1 MDSVLNVHN
10 VNDYARYQKA
20 EVLHPNVS
28 VIHYDELEHFR
39 HSLNRYD
46 VYGIFL
52 ADEVTEGLT
61 YGVVNYDL
69 AHHALMCVAP
79 GQIGGKTDDEQQH
92 SAKGWAFLFDPALL
106 VGRELGRRMHRY
118 TYFSYNTSEALLMND
133 AERETIVG
141 IFEAVRNEL
150 RTAAD
155 DHSDNIIVAQI
166 ALLLELIGRYY
177 SRQLASP
184 LPMQANLLSRLESLL
199 NHYYAEGLYR
209 QQGLPTVRY
218 CAQEL
223 CLSANYFGDLVRQLT
238 GENAARTIR
247 RYVMQRGQSFLAN
260 GHTVSETADLLG
272 YEHPQ
277 HFTRQFKNHF
287 GVTPTAFL
295 AGEVSHKSQTH
306 RSGR

>member
-1 MDSVLNVHN
+1 MDQVLNVHT
-10 VNDYARYQKA
+10 VNDYARYQGA
-20 EVLHPNVS
+20 EVLHRHVS

-61 YGVVNYDL
+61 YGVMNYDL

-79 GQIGGKTDDEQQH
+79 GQIGGKTDDGQPH
-92 SAKGWAFLFDPALL
+92 RSKGWAFLFDPALL

-118 TYFSYNTSEALLMND
+118 TYFAYSTSEALLLTE
-133 AERETIVG
+133 AERDTIANLFDS
-141 IFEAVRNEL
+141 IRTEL
-150 RTAAD
+150 RRPAD
-155 DHSDNIIVAQI
+155 DHTDNIIAAHI

-177 SRQLASP
+177 SRQLATA
-184 LPMQANLLSRLESLL
+184 LPSQSGLLSRLERLL
-199 NHYYAEGLYR
+199 HRYYADERYR
-209 QQGLPTVRY
+209 EQGLPSVKY

-223 CLSANYFGDLVRQLT
+223 CLSPNYFGDLIRQLT
-238 GENAARTIR
+238 GESATKAIR
-247 RYVMQRGQSFLAN
+247 RFVMQRAQTLLIG
-260 GHTVSETADLLG
+260 GHTVAETAELLG

-287 GVTPTAFL
+287 GMTPTAL
-295 AGEVSHKSQTH
+295 KKN
-306 RSGR
+306 